1 MPVAPRLA
9 ELREEY
15 ARVVR
20 QLAQPPGPVHLLGI
34 GGVGMAGVAVQLAA
48 RGYAVS
54 GCDGAPEGLGP
65 WLAQRGISVLR
76 GHHPDHV
83 HPGLSWLVRS
93 PAVAEQDPEIQAA
106 RAQGRAVYLRGTV
119 LPALLRGQTSV
130 AVGGAHGKT
139 TTSAMVAHVFR
150 HAGIDVSFCIGGEV
164 PTLGGVARAGT
175 AGLMVVEA
183 DESDGTLA
191 LYEPDYAVITNV
203 ELDHVDFFANVDEL
217 DLCFAHFARQARR
230 ALVLNHDDPGAE
242 RAARHATVPV
252 IRFGTTPG
260 ADWTLSAIRA
270 DGRAISA
277 QVSYR
282 GEAQGVLAL
291 QVPGLTNLLD
301 ALAAVAVTV
310 DYGLPFPAVA
320 LALQEFRPVRRR
332 FDVLAEHRGITVISD
347 YAHHP
352 TEIAAFLQ
360 QVRGL
365 APARVLAVF
374 QAHRYSRTAALGP
387 DFPPSFNGVDELI
400 LVPIYAASEAPV
412 PGGMLEDLHG
422 HFRRQGKIP
431 VTVAQSLLEAWQLI
445 RQKWR
450 SGDVVAIIGAGDV
463 EQVAFRAAAAL
474 HEESREPTL

>member
-34 GGVGMAGVAVQLAA
+34 GGVGVAGVAVQLAA

-65 WLAQRGISVLR
+65 WLVRRGIAVQR
-76 GHHPDHV
+76 GHHPDHLV
-83 HPGLSWLVRS
+83 PGLQWLVRS
-93 PAVAEQDPEIQAA
+93 PAVSEQDPEVRAA
-106 RAQGRAVYLRGTV
+106 RDRGLPVYLRGTV

-139 TTSAMVAHVFR
+139 TTSAMVAHVLR
-150 HAGIDVSFCIGGEV
+150 HTGMDVSFCIGGEV
-164 PTLGGVARAGT
+164 PTLGGVAHAGT
-175 AGLMVVEA
+175 AGVMVVEA

-191 LYEPDYAVITNV
+191 LYEPDYGVITNV
-203 ELDHVDFFANVDEL
+203 ELDHVDFFASVEEL
-217 DLCFAHFARQARR
+217 DLCFAQFARQARR
-230 ALVLNHDDPGAE
+230 TLVICHDDPGAE
-242 RAARHATVPV
+242 RAARHAVVPV

-260 ADWTLSAIRA
+260 SDWMLDSLHADRRT
-270 DGRAISA
+270 ISA
-277 QVSYR
+277 QVSFR
-282 GEAQGVLAL
+282 GQPQGTLAL

-301 ALAAVAVTV
+301 ALAAVAVAV
-310 DYGLPFPAVA
+310 DYGLPFAAVA
-320 LALQEFRPVRRR
+320 EALQDFRPVRRR

-365 APARVLAVF
+365 APQRVLAVF

-387 DFPPSFNGVDELI
+387 DFPPSFAGVDELI

-412 PGGMLEDLHG
+412 PGGTLADLHG
-422 HFRRQGKIP
+422 HFRSHGKIP

-445 RQKWR
+445 REKWR
-450 SGDVVAIIGAGDV
+450 AGDVVAVIGAGDV
-463 EQVAFRAAAAL
+463 EHVAFRAAAAL